1 MCGTHVSYIPNLY
14 TGNIYRNIIYENI
27 SKNFLWMYNRV
38 TNINRT
44 SRSTSINAAPHIFI
58 VQQNREIPPR
68 LQSHLKS
75 IIKKA
80 IDEAPLSALD
90 GTEIHSFYSRFSNIL
105 QLMHRC
111 SQLYQLDELILNNVK
126 KADSISE
133 WMTGKK
139 STESYKSPKLKSS
152 LNVDQHTW

>member
-1 MCGTHVSYIPNLY
+1 M
-14 TGNIYRNIIYENI
+14 
-27 SKNFLWMYNRV
+27 
-38 TNINRT
+38 
-44 SRSTSINAAPHIFI
+44 
-58 VQQNREIPPR
+58 QQNREIPPR

-111 SQLYQLDELILNNVK
+111 SQLHQLDELILNNVK

-133 WMTGKK
+133 WMTRKK
-139 STESYKSPKLKSS
+139 INRVLQITKVKKVL
-152 LNVDQHTW
+152 

>member
-1 MCGTHVSYIPNLY
+1 
-14 TGNIYRNIIYENI
+14 
-27 SKNFLWMYNRV
+27 MYNRV

-80 IDEAPLSALD
+80 INEAPVSAID

-111 SQLYQLDELILNNVK
+111 SQLYHLDELILNNVQ

-133 WMTGKK
+133 WMTGRK
-139 STESYKSPKLKSS
+139 STESYKSPKLKKFFKCRPAYLITAAQLQIYIKNGFIVPQIATMLSVS
-152 LNVDQHTW
+152 KRRGL